1 MRHIASDQ
9 PIGKI
14 THFYSHLGVG
24 IIALTAPLKQGD
36 TIRVKG
42 HTTDFTQKVDSLQ
55 LNHQDIEA
63 GKSGDEVGIKVEDK
77 VRPGDTVSL
86 VNPE

>member
-1 MRHIASDQ
+1 MAQDQ

-24 IIALTAPLKQGD
+24 IIALTAPLKVGD
-36 TIRVKG
+36 SLHIKG
-42 HTTDFTQKVDSLQ
+42 HTTDFTQPVDSLQ
-55 LNHQDIEA
+55 LNHQDITA
-63 GKSGDEVGIKVEDK
+63 AKSGDEVGIKLDQK
-77 VRPGDTVSL
+77 VRHGDAVHL